1 MRETCNTSGVSR
13 RTVLLAAA
21 GAAPLLALT
30 GGQAQAK
37 IAQTAVHYQTSPKD
51 DHQCDGCNFF
61 MAPNGCKL
69 VDGEIAPTGWGALWG
84 EEGPAR
90 GRGRGGVSTRVAFCL
105 LPTLCGVLG

>member
-1 MRETCNTSGVSR
+1 MRETCNTAGVSR

-51 DHQCDGCNFF
+51 GKQCGWTQTTRPVTRTWR
-61 MAPNGCKL
+61 APY
-69 VDGEIAPTGWGALWG
+69 WG
-84 EEGPAR
+84 
-90 GRGRGGVSTRVAFCL
+90 
-105 LPTLCGVLG
+105 